1 MTKIFILA
9 KDRRAGIRKFAAG
22 KCFAA
27 AVAGCVTLASALAA
41 DPKPDAA
48 FKNRNID
55 GAVFL
60 DAKIKADP
68 ALAADCLG
76 EGKKWIG
83 KNAADAESSREQDPV
98 MFRNG
103 AWSFERKYQVRSVVD
118 GHYVSIVRSDYMD
131 TGGAHPNSDVNTI
144 LWDTTAK
151 QRISI
156 RPFFT
161 ETADHGP
168 TMRALLKVVI
178 ASLNVEKKKRDS
190 SETATAEWYKGL
202 EPKLLKIGAV
212 TLAPSTDAGKSSGL
226 TFHYPPYAVGPYAE
240 GEYVAFVP
248 WEALKPYLTPEG
260 ARIFGGA
267 RPKGDDDGTQ

>member
-9 KDRRAGIRKFAAG
+9 KDRGAGIRKFAAG

-103 AWSFERKYQVRSVVD
+103 AWSFERKYEVRSVVD

-131 TGGAHPNSDVNTI
+131 TGGAHPIRTSTPSCGTQPRSSASASGPSSPRPP
-144 LWDTTAK
+144 TTA
-151 QRISI
+151 
-156 RPFFT
+156 RPCV
-161 ETADHGP
+161 
-168 TMRALLKVVI
+168 RC
-178 ASLNVEKKKRDS
+178 
-190 SETATAEWYKGL
+190 
-202 EPKLLKIGAV
+202 
-212 TLAPSTDAGKSSGL
+212 
-226 TFHYPPYAVGPYAE
+226 
-240 GEYVAFVP
+240 
-248 WEALKPYLTPEG
+248 
-260 ARIFGGA
+260 
-267 RPKGDDDGTQ
+267 